1 VISLLSCLLLLAQQP
16 TDDVQARFDA
26 LAQAEQREVLEY
38 LEMDLDQRGLFAR
51 SLIRFALA
59 SEPPPAQVPQASP
72 TIWFDPQTHAPAQP
86 IPRRWL
92 EASDTAAKAAAREIL
107 GKLPARK
114 LESGF
119 RYEPGERRVV
129 RLANALS
136 SSRIFA
142 NACNGYSPGHDQAE
156 AVIERLLD
164 DGAQQRTLAAF
175 AHAYTDRLGK
185 AYPGITLYD
194 AWASGADLEM
204 PDVDTLGL
212 YHSLKGN
219 TSVYVAPIPGPKQ
232 EPLYKELGEFFQ
244 PAHRHRGLRRALAA
258 CFLEAQPQLRDG
270 YGGLTGNF
278 HMLWE
283 EASSTPATLL
293 QRLPESA
300 AWRAWLD
307 ALAARGTAEVEL
319 WKAAELRQSTLAH
332 EMETVRTAAREA
344 LKLFAGASLVR

>member
-1 VISLLSCLLLLAQQP
+1 MPLLPCLLLLVQQT
-16 TDDVQARFDA
+16 TDDSQARFAA
-26 LAQAEQREVLEY
+26 LGEAEQREVLEY
-38 LEMDLDQRGLFAR
+38 LAMDLDQRGLFVR
-51 SLIRFALA
+51 SLIGFVLA
-59 SEPPPAQVPQASP
+59 SEPPPAQVPEAAP
-72 TIWFDPQTHAPAQP
+72 TVWFDPQAHAPAQP

-92 EASDTAAKAAAREIL
+92 EPTDTAAKAATRQIL

-129 RLANALS
+129 RLPGALS
-136 SSRIFA
+136 PARIFA
-142 NACNGYSPGHDQAE
+142 NACRGYSPGHDQAE

-164 DGAQQRTLAAF
+164 DGRQQAALAAF

-212 YHSLKGN
+212 YHTLKGS
-219 TSVYVAPIPGPKQ
+219 TSVYIAPIPGPKQ
-232 EPLYKELGEFFQ
+232 EPLYKELGELFQ

-258 CFLEAQPQLRDG
+258 CFLEAQPELRDG
-270 YGGLTGNF
+270 YGGLIGNF

-283 EASSTPATLL
+283 EASSTPATL
-293 QRLPESA
+293 QPRLPESA

-307 ALAARGTAEVEL
+307 ALAARGTAEPEL
-319 WKAAELRQSTLAH
+319 WKAAELRQSTLAR
-332 EMETVRTAAREA
+332 EMESVRSAAREA
-344 LKLFAGASLVR
+344 LRLFSDASQGR